1 MALYSSNPLKIPLYT
16 SSIGYRYQENH
27 LGFEIGV
34 GFPRVNI
41 SFLYYQNK
49 KPETFYFGLGIGIC
63 YISPGYLISVK
74 HNVMPYPKV
83 FLGYQWKKK
92 GQVGSYI
99 QLDILTMPT
108 ISYGICF

>member
-49 KPETFYFGLGIGIC
+49 KPETFYFGLGIGIW
-63 YISPGYLISVK
+63 YKK
-74 HNVMPYPKV
+74 HNVTPYPKV